1 MDKHEP
7 KHDDSVYDKVFDII
21 DHPENYTPGQLAE
34 ILADP
39 EEREIYNML
48 CLTASATDCRRPDD
62 TDAAWSD
69 FFRRHLSTHRRFF
82 GLKSRRAASVAVIVG
97 SSVIAVAAGIAVTLA
112 ISKHRAEPAP
122 AVAAVTEANAPAAAE
137 ETPDADS
144 VQLTATVAKAQELS
158 PKVFEDEPFETIMR
172 QIAAAYN
179 VNVKFNNKETASLH
193 LYYKFDPALSL
204 DEIVS
209 QLNTFEQITIQL
221 KDNTL
226 IIY

>member
-21 DHPENYTPGQLAE
+21 DHPENYTSDSLAE
-34 ILADP
+34 ILTDP
-39 EEREIYNML
+39 EAREIYNML
-48 CLTASATDCRRPDD
+48 SLSASAQERRRPDD
-62 TDAAWSD
+62 TDAAWND
-69 FFRRHLSTHRRFF
+69 FARRYVSTSRRFS
-82 GLKSRRAASVAVIVG
+82 GLKNRRAASVAVIVG
-97 SSVIAVAAGIAVTLA
+97 FSVMAVAAGIAVTVA
-112 ISKHRAEPAP
+112 VSKHRTQPEPA
-122 AVAAVTEANAPAAAE
+122 VVTVTEANGNAAE
-137 ETPDADS
+137 TTVSAADT
-144 VQLTATVAKAQELS
+144 VTMQTVAATTPELS
-158 PKVFEDEPFETIMR
+158 PKVFEDEPLETIMR
-172 QIAAAYN
+172 QIAAVYGI
-179 VNVKFNNKETASLH
+179 NVKFNNKETARLH